1 MPIKLKLFQSRE
13 CVYLICK
20 IPSRIIPFYA
30 LRRAVSHSW
39 CPVEA
44 LSLSTKNFQDS
55 LDVRRENRLN
65 SCREELNIAF
75 PVLEGFYNHGVTVI
89 KTVSIITFSISL
101 SGGKLDERL
110 TECNLDSL
118 YVLFWNTAV
127 RSRDFILFL
136 FILFWATSPPTD

>member
-1 MPIKLKLFQSRE
+1 MTYRILPYYKLRM
-13 CVYLICK
+13 
-20 IPSRIIPFYA
+20 
-30 LRRAVSHSW
+30 AVAHSW

-44 LSLSTKNFQDS
+44 LSFSTKSFQDS
-55 LDVRRENRLN
+55 SDVRRENRLN

-75 PVLEGFYNHGVTVI
+75 PVLEGFYNHSVTVI

-118 YVLFWNTAV
+118 YVL
-127 RSRDFILFL
+127 L
-136 FILFWATSPPTD
+136 

>member
-13 CVYLICK
+13 CLYSICK
-20 IPSRIIPFYA
+20 IIYRILPYYQLRGAVAHSR
-30 LRRAVSHSW
+30 
-39 CPVEA
+39 CPVEV
-44 LSLSTKNFQDS
+44 LSFSTKIFKDS
-55 LDVRRENRLN
+55 SDVRRENRLN
-65 SCREELNIAF
+65 SFREELNIAF
-75 PVLEGFYNHGVTVI
+75 SVLEGFYNHGVTVI

-118 YVLFWNTAV
+118 YVLFWNIAM

-136 FILFWATSPPTD
+136 FILFWAMSLPTD

>member
-1 MPIKLKLFQSRE
+1 MAINPKLFQSRE
-13 CVYLICK
+13 YFYPICK
-20 IPSRIIPFYA
+20 KTYWILPYYE
-30 LRRAVSHSW
+30 LRRAVAYSW

-44 LSLSTKNFQDS
+44 LSFSTKNSQDS
-55 LDVRRENRLN
+55 SDVRKENRLN

-118 YVLFWNTAV
+118 YVLFWNTAM
-127 RSRDFILFL
+127 RSRDFILLL